1 MDKNIQRFEIT
12 TNYNNRKDESWSH
25 SIPKRP
31 IAARK
36 PGIHL
41 TDFQHPWRRI
51 RAHGVS
57 RPFWPAMGK

>member
-51 RAHGVS
+51 RA
-57 RPFWPAMGK
+57 RME